1 VPTRSALAQPAR
13 SRRTILAVVLLGV
26 VATLTLYTVLVVADP
41 NVGAALVDARLD
53 LVIGT
58 LATLI
63 ALAVA
68 LLAWGRY
75 RESGEVP
82 GLFRGSAFLTL
93 ATLNALIV
101 GAMLFDLDFAFGLS
115 LDRPGQLPLLGNAAA
130 RGLAAV
136 LLLFGGLAALRS
148 VRAARWPAL
157 LIVAGPAL
165 LLVAAL
171 VVGAI
176 VQSSLPAV
184 LGPNEVA
191 QLRAHPEQ
199 PILAGA
205 GLETLA
211 IVQMGIGLAFAAS
224 GACSYVAYVRQ
235 GQLQE
240 AYLSIGLVI
249 AAFSQL
255 HAAIH
260 PGVYVSVVTTGDLL
274 RVAFYAV
281 LLLGVIGERRADLRA
296 IRRANIELQRLHE
309 AELAQAT
316 HEERA
321 RLAREIHDGLAQD
334 LWYAKLKQARL
345 ANMGPMPAEARA
357 LAEEVATAIDS
368 SLAEAR
374 QAVMALRPTE
384 SGPFAEVLTRYVEDF
399 GDRFGIRVDCA
410 IDSEVEVGSPR
421 ALAELL
427 RIVQEALNNVR
438 RHADAT
444 LVRVEASHEDGALR
458 IRVAD
463 NGRGFDA
470 SMVGRSGYGLRSM
483 AERAEMV
490 GGRLTI
496 DTRLQDGT
504 RVEIVLPT
512 GGAA

>member
-1 VPTRSALAQPAR
+1 
-13 SRRTILAVVLLGV
+13 
-26 VATLTLYTVLVVADP
+26 
-41 NVGAALVDARLD
+41 
-53 LVIGT
+53 
-58 LATLI
+58 
-63 ALAVA
+63 
-68 LLAWGRY
+68 
-75 RESGEVP
+75 
-82 GLFRGSAFLTL
+82 
-93 ATLNALIV
+93 
-101 GAMLFDLDFAFGLS
+101 
-115 LDRPGQLPLLGNAAA
+115 
-130 RGLAAV
+130 
-136 LLLFGGLAALRS
+136 
-148 VRAARWPAL
+148 
-157 LIVAGPAL
+157 
-165 LLVAAL
+165 
-171 VVGAI
+171 
-176 VQSSLPAV
+176 
-184 LGPNEVA
+184 
-191 QLRAHPEQ
+191 
-199 PILAGA
+199 
-205 GLETLA
+205 LETLA

-345 ANMGPMPAEARA
+345 ASMGPMPADARA

-410 IDSEVEVGSPR
+410 IGSDVEVGSPR
-421 ALAELL
+421 AQAELL

-490 GGRLTI
+490 GGELTV
-496 DTRLQDGT
+496 DTRPQDGT
-504 RVEIVLPT
+504 RVEILLRT